1 MRRREALKECLGVLL
16 LPVLGGALL
25 PSDARADVWDDQR
38 PGRRYDE
45 RGRYEGRVDDN
56 GRQYD
61 QMGRYQGRMDDS
73 GRIYDSS
80 GRYQG
85 RIDENGRRYDASGRY
100 QGSVR

>member
-1 MRRREALKECLGVLL
+1 
-16 LPVLGGALL
+16 
-25 PSDARADVWDDQR
+25 
-38 PGRRYDE
+38 
-45 RGRYEGRVDDN
+45 
-56 GRQYD
+56 
-61 QMGRYQGRMDDS
+61 MDDS